1 MPEGE
6 RRAPAMLRASDV
18 GRYTYCAR
26 AWWLERVA
34 GEMPRNHEAL
44 NRGRKRHRAHG
55 RLVDAAGRQ
64 MRLVRLL
71 LWLLAGLALTLAAT
85 LLWH

>member
-1 MPEGE
+1 MPEDE

-18 GRYTYCAR
+18 GRYGYCAR

-34 GEMPRNHEAL
+34 GEMPRNQEAL
-44 NRGRKRHRAHG
+44 DRGRERHRAHG
-55 RLVDAAGRQ
+55 RLVGAAGRQ

-71 LWLLAGLALTLAAT
+71 LWLLAGLALTLTVT
-85 LLWH
+85 LLWP